1 MNAIIS
7 IQNLHRVFYLGATP
21 LKVLKGIQLEIQP
34 GEFTAIMGSS
44 GSGKSTLLNILGC
57 LDKPTRGDYFIDGI
71 NVSKMSRNELAD
83 IRNSKIGFI
92 FQSYNLL
99 PRTTAQENVELPLL
113 YNKKISGR
121 ERRSRA
127 KEALIKVGLGDRL
140 DHRPNQLSG
149 GQQQRVSIARAL
161 VNNPV
166 VILADEP
173 TGNLDTLTSYQIM
186 EQFQELNA
194 NGITIIMV
202 THEQDIASF
211 AKRNVIFKDGK
222 IIKDIKVESPL
233 SAASMIKNLPK
244 ED

>member
-21 LKVLKGIQLEIQP
+21 LKVLKGIQLDIQP

-186 EQFQELNA
+186 QQFQELNA

-202 THEQDIASF
+202 THEQDIAAF

-233 SAASMIKNLPK
+233 SAAEMIKNLPK